1 MSFFLSVSVL
11 HFVSLDLFPIN
22 WFSYQLIQF
31 VLLFVVFLIFT
42 TVVFTTEFRLALFLI
57 SPSVSSF
64 LPSTPPP
71 FFYFSFGFLF

>member
-1 MSFFLSVSVL
+1 MSFLSVSVQ

-31 VLLFVVFLIFT
+31 ALLFVVFLIFT
-42 TVVFTTEFRLALFLI
+42 TVVFTTEFRLVLFLI
-57 SPSVSSF
+57 SSSISSF

-71 FFYFSFGFLF
+71 SFSFSFFF